1 MAIDMKFR
9 DYGCSSDDAAVT
21 ASLLSCSRN
30 ARGLGLYNSAVDS
43 SRRMP
48 TDTSVSDSTRFD
60 TSPLTATAASLNS
73 CSPYFGSAASST
85 GASVSLESFDPVT
98 DRRAIHPYFSHIAV
112 YDVAIPS
119 SRHFVHDQEGGFM
132 LGRGDRYTPHPS
144 HHHHHHTYGTN
155 NSLWKM
161 AEVSGN
167 LASHVP
173 VGHSVPIHHYPFLQA
188 TGIPQSTHLPPTTI
202 APSAITLRKRRRP
215 YSKYQIAELEREYLG
230 SAYISKTRRW
240 ELAQRIHL
248 TERQIKIWFQ
258 NRRIKEKKIQ
268 NKT

>member
-1 MAIDMKFR
+1 MSIFTSCNRVGINSYRAVLKRSNALVCPHRMASASLAAPSWHLPQVGQTAMAIDMKFR
-9 DYGCSSDDAAVT
+9 DYGCSGDDAAVT

-43 SRRMP
+43 PRRMP
-48 TDTSVSDSTRFD
+48 TETSVPDSPRFD
-60 TSPLTATAASLNS
+60 TSPLTATSASLNS
-73 CSPYFGSAASST
+73 CTPYFGTSSSST
-85 GASVSLESFDPVT
+85 AASVSLESFDPVT
-98 DRRAIHPYFSHIAV
+98 ERRTIHPYFSHIAV

-119 SRHFVHDQEGGFM
+119 SRHFVHDQEGGFL

-144 HHHHHHTYGTN
+144 HPHHHHTFGTN

-188 TGIPQSTHLPPTTI
+188 TGKVSLSLTAFTH
-202 APSAITLRKRRRP
+202 
-215 YSKYQIAELEREYLG
+215 
-230 SAYISKTRRW
+230 
-240 ELAQRIHL
+240 
-248 TERQIKIWFQ
+248 
-258 NRRIKEKKIQ
+258 
-268 NKT
+268 NKASIY